1 MPQEKFAVAAD
12 QFAPIAT
19 AHCEVGEHR
28 DVLAGIV
35 RASVTTMANTATNT
49 LQSTWDCRWSRP
61 EYRMIGGDN
70 DLQPDE
76 VEICAFP
83 RPTNL
88 LTFAQMMDVSRQG
101 EVVLEER

>member
-1 MPQEKFAVAAD
+1 MPQRKFAVAAN

-19 AHCEVGEHR
+19 AHCEVAEHR
-28 DVLAGIV
+28 DVLAGIG
-35 RASVTTMANTATNT
+35 RASVTRMANTATNT

-61 EYRMIGGDN
+61 EYRMIGGEN

-76 VEICAFP
+76 VMIRAFP

-88 LTFAQMMDVSRQG
+88 LTFAEMMDVSRQG
-101 EVVLEER
+101 EAVLEER